1 MFFKKLIYINNPDIT
16 EIFCTITKNMY
27 KLPCNIF
34 LKKRT
39 VTNNKATIMK
49 YIYKLIFCTRKELY
63 PLLIVYGIITTE
75 YKCKKATNKKTTIW
89 LFIKS

>member
-49 YIYKLIFCTRKELY
+49 YI
-63 PLLIVYGIITTE
+63 
-75 YKCKKATNKKTTIW
+75 
-89 LFIKS
+89 